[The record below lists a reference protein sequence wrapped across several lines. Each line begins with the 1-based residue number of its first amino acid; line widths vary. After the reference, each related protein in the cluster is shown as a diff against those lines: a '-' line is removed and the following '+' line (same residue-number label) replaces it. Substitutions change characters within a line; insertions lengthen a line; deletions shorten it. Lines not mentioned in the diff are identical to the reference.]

1 MISGN
6 NVTVFG
12 QGFLDTGTV
21 DFNKNNNLIPLN
33 DSDVFVTGKTHNI
46 IGNLV
51 IPVPVP
57 DTTPVVHETL
67 YSKGMEVSVL
77 DQTMLVADSTGG
89 GTTVVG
95 ELLWNKDT
103 VNTVLVPKNTNYGV
117 QANSFVLSTGIK
129 LTFDVNGNLVFTDIN
144 NPASITLSE
153 LINSAKSTVYDV
165 QSNIENIAIN
175 RSIAVDG
182 TVIFTL
188 VDNTYSAPTIAVST
202 TNSTIYEVGNS
213 PTISINV
220 TSTKGRDAIIS
231 RTMNNGITLQNVT
244 FTTPESF
251 TIANVTTNQVW
262 TGTISDGKTTNNSS
276 LSVNFYYPFLTGNST
291 VSVSSLNPY
300 TLTKEI
306 TAKSSKSRTITMT
319 NSYYYFC
326 YPTSYGTLSKIYD
339 GNGFDVTSSFS
350 TTTKTVISTGLTNNW
365 SISYTIYYTPSPTDI
380 NNQIYK
386 FNF

>member
-1 MISGN
+1 MTFGSNI
-6 NVTVFG
+6 TVFG
-12 QGFLDTGTV
+12 QGFLDTGSV

-46 IGNLV
+46 VGNLV

-77 DQTMLVADSTGG
+77 DQTMLVADSNGG

-95 ELLWNKDT
+95 ELLWNKDL
-103 VNTVLVPKNTNYGV
+103 VNTVLIPKDTTYGV
-117 QANSFVLSTGIK
+117 KAKEFVLSTGINISY
-129 LTFDVNGNLVFTDIN
+129 DNNGNLVFTDIL
-144 NPASITLSE
+144 NPASVTLTELLGNSSNTYNVLSE
-153 LINSAKSTVYDV
+153 ID
-165 QSNIENIAIN
+165 NIAIQT
-175 RSIAVDG
+175 STDIDG
-182 TVIFTL
+182 TIVFTL
-188 VDNTYSAPTIAVST
+188 VDNTYSAPTISVT
-202 TNSTIYEVGNS
+202 TTDSTIYEVGNS
-213 PTISINV
+213 PTIHINV

-231 RTMNNGITLQNVT
+231 RTMDNGITLANIT

-251 TIANVTTNQVW
+251 VLPNITTSQTW
-262 TGTISDGKTTNNSS
+262 TGTIKDSKTTNTSS
-276 LSVNFYYPFLTGNST
+276 LNVNFYYPFLTGNSNT
-291 VSVSSLNPY
+291 GISSINPY

>member
-95 ELLWNKDT
+95 ELLWAKDVT
-103 VNTVLVPKNTNYGV
+103 NGWLIPKDNTYKVK
-117 QANSFVLSTGIK
+117 ANSFVLSTGINISS
-129 LTFDVNGNLVFTDIN
+129 DNNGNLIFTDIN
-144 NPASITLSE
+144 NPVSVTLTELLGNVSTQYSVESE
-153 LINSAKSTVYDV
+153 ID
-165 QSNIENIAIN
+165 NIAVEKTT
-175 RSIAVDG
+175 ATDG
-182 TVIFTL
+182 TIVFTL
-188 VDNTYSAPTIAVST
+188 VDNTYSAPTISVT
-202 TNSTIYEVGNS
+202 TSDATIYETGNN
-213 PTISINV
+213 PTIHINI
-220 TSTKGRDAIIS
+220 TSTKGRDTIIS
-231 RTMNNGITLQNVT
+231 RTMDNGITLQNIT

-262 TGTISDGKTTNNSS
+262 TGTISDSKTTNTSK

-291 VSVSSLNPY
+291 TGISSINPY
-300 TLTKEI
+300 TLTKDI
-306 TAKSSKSRTITMT
+306 SAKSSKTRTITMV

-326 YPTSYGTLSKIYD
+326 YPASYGTISKIYD
-339 GNGFDVTSSFS
+339 GNGFDVTRSFS
-350 TTTKTVISTGLTNNW
+350 STTKTVISTGLTNNW
-365 SISYTIYYTPSPTDI
+365 SISYIVYYTPVPTDI